1 MENPAHSFR
10 ETNLV
15 LQLIQESQ
23 IKNKIVNA
31 LSKYTYFYISKNIT
45 LREGYTVKS
54 FVQSIS

>member
-31 LSKYTYFYISKNIT
+31 LSKYTYIHTYQKT
-45 LREGYTVKS
+45 LL
-54 FVQSIS
+54 